1 MIRSL
6 NGFLRIAA
14 LLSAAALASCSAP
27 SREAAVPTELADRAT
42 VLNNPAVRTWDDTMN
57 QAFMDEL
64 FGAAKHELELRHQ
77 AGEDGPLPPAHYL
90 AISGG
95 GANGAYGAGL
105 LCGWTATGTR
115 PEFKVV
121 TGISTGALT
130 APFAFLGSAYDDKLR
145 TVYTSV
151 TTKQIAISRGFLAV
165 LFSDALMDTVPLRKL
180 MKTLVDEQM
189 MRDIAREYARGRLLI
204 VATTNLDANRGVI
217 WNVGAIASSGDPK
230 ALDLIHDI
238 LIASAAIPAAFPPVM
253 IAVEID
259 GMPYQE
265 MHVDGGTKAQV
276 FLYPP
281 SLELK
286 AAAEAQGVR
295 RERIAYVI
303 RNSRL
308 DPEWANVERRALSIA
323 GRAIASLIQTQGVGD
338 LYRIY
343 LTTQRD
349 GVAFNLAFIPS
360 DFNVRPKEE
369 FDPVYMTQ
377 LFDVGYRAATQ
388 PGGYPWST
396 SPPGFAETPHAAH

>member
-1 MIRSL
+1 MTRSL
-6 NGFLRIAA
+6 NDLLRVAP
-14 LLSAAALASCSAP
+14 LLCAVALASCSAP

-42 VLNNPAVRTWDDTMN
+42 VLNNPSVRTWDDTMN

-64 FGAAKHELELRHQ
+64 FGAGKHEFELRRQ
-77 AGEDGPLPPAHYL
+77 AGETGPLPPAYYL

-145 TVYTSV
+145 KVYTSV
-151 TTKQIAISRGFLAV
+151 TTKQIATSRGKLAA
-165 LFSDALMDTVPLRKL
+165 LFDDALMDTTPLREL
-180 MKTLVDEQM
+180 MLTLVDEEM
-189 MRDIAREYARGRLLI
+189 MRAIAREYARGRLLI

-230 ALDLIHDI
+230 ALELIHDI

-253 IAVEID
+253 IDVEID
-259 GMPYQE
+259 GKPYQE
-265 MHVDGGTKAQV
+265 MHVDGGAKAQV

-281 SLELK
+281 SLALRSE
-286 AAAEAQGVR
+286 AEAQGVY

-308 DPEWANVERRALSIA
+308 DPEWANVERKTLSIA
-323 GRAIASLIQTQGVGD
+323 GRAIGSLIQTQGVGD

-349 GVAFNLAFIPS
+349 GVAFNLAFIPAT
-360 DFNVRPKEE
+360 FNVQPKEA

-377 LFDVGYRAATQ
+377 LFDVGYKAATG
-388 PGGYPWST
+388 PGGYPWSA
-396 SPPGFAETPHAAH
+396 SPPGFADARPSAH